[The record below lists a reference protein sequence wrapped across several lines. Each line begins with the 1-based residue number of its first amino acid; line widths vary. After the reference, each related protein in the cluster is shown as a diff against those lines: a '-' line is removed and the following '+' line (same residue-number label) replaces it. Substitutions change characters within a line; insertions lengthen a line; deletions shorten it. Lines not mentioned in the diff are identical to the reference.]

1 MRLRSDLLRA
11 WALATCGLVLA
22 GCAATQPAPAPVPPP
37 PPPPM
42 PAPPPPPPP
51 PAPAPAPQPDPADA
65 AVRKLLNY
73 HDHLRGLSPA
83 DLGQEIARLNGQVT
97 ANAQSASPATV
108 LELSLALAQSRNSA
122 DLARAHSLLD
132 PIVKSTRPELAPWQS
147 IARLLSVRLGE
158 QRRLEEQLDRQ
169 GALLR
174 EAQRNLQMTNDKLEA
189 LKAIERS
196 LTARPPAAP
205 SSRPRAAAPAA
216 APLPAPA
223 PAPAAPA
230 APPAVPAPA
239 PAPKAP

>member
-51 PAPAPAPQPDPADA
+51 APAPAPQPDPADA

-73 HDHLRGLSPA
+73 HDHLRGLSAA
-83 DLGQEIARLNGQVT
+83 DLAQEVARLNGQVT

-108 LELSLALAQSRNSA
+108 LELSLALAQSRNNG

-132 PIVKSTRPELAPWQS
+132 PIIKSTRPELAPWQS

-205 SSRPRAAAPAA
+205 SSRPRPAAPAA
-216 APLPAPA
+216 STQPAPA

-230 APPAVPAPA
+230 AVPAPA